1 MNKINKS
8 RVANRNN
15 CQYYNYNQTSMISI
29 IGNFVQNQ
37 IANIDFHVPGIFTEH
52 MKSFGYDNLQVDK
65 KKKLEPA
72 GLELYITKAY
82 VGLF

>member
-1 MNKINKS
+1 
-8 RVANRNN
+8 
-15 CQYYNYNQTSMISI
+15 
-29 IGNFVQNQ
+29 
-37 IANIDFHVPGIFTEH
+37 

-65 KKKLEPA
+65 KKKLELA